1 MLQTE
6 RTYQT
11 TRYTQQKRA
20 CKRTSISVRKRITRQ
35 RIQSIALELVWP
47 TRCAICDAPGVLVC
61 DTCKQALRFW
71 DPWLACATCG
81 APFGFVQC
89 CECNSYTQEK
99 RTEHTAPLY
108 CSSSVL
114 FNDESGAIIRCY
126 KDAGEQRLAE
136 FIAQA
141 LARVLHQEHW
151 KSFGAITFIPASNEA
166 LLRRGFDH
174 MERVARI
181 LACLV
186 NIPLLCA
193 FERPNARDQRTLS
206 RESRHNN
213 MKNAFVVRKNLRAFS
228 LPERVLVLDDVM
240 TTGTTL
246 ACAAEALA
254 CAGVKHTEGLTF
266 ARVV

>member
-20 CKRTSISVRKRITRQ
+20 CKRTSVSVRKRITRQ
-35 RIQSIALELVWP
+35 RLQSIALELVWP

-114 FNDESGAIIRCY
+114 FNDETYVVFYPFFMRVDISVLFDKQVFNKIHSTKYYCIKQYHKY
-126 KDAGEQRLAE
+126 K
-136 FIAQA
+136 
-141 LARVLHQEHW
+141 
-151 KSFGAITFIPASNEA
+151 
-166 LLRRGFDH
+166 
-174 MERVARI
+174 
-181 LACLV
+181 
-186 NIPLLCA
+186 
-193 FERPNARDQRTLS
+193 
-206 RESRHNN
+206 
-213 MKNAFVVRKNLRAFS
+213 
-228 LPERVLVLDDVM
+228 LP
-240 TTGTTL
+240 T
-246 ACAAEALA
+246 
-254 CAGVKHTEGLTF
+254 
-266 ARVV
+266 